1 MLEEDN
7 NAFTYDTVFDIL
19 RKERSSE
26 SLQRLEQ
33 SFYSNLVNYIKEKE
47 GIGDKDLLYNVRKML
62 REIYERREK
71 KIVSLAI
78 DRCRLGIES
87 INASNMLKEE
97 RELYEQMLNFLI
109 IGRKAILD
117 MLLSGRLPETFQV
130 DNDVNVRKESKESKS
145 IPSVKDNS
153 DDEVSKPSLD
163 TGNVNEHPS
172 LNKSVMLRFLYAVPR
187 FVGKELE
194 IYGPY
199 DVEDMATVPTE
210 IAHLLI
216 AKGRAEEIKER

>member
-97 RELYEQMLNFLI
+97 RELYEQMLNFLM

-153 DDEVSKPSLD
+153 DDEVSKP
-163 TGNVNEHPS
+163 
-172 LNKSVMLRFLYAVPR
+172 
-187 FVGKELE
+187 
-194 IYGPY
+194 
-199 DVEDMATVPTE
+199 
-210 IAHLLI
+210 
-216 AKGRAEEIKER
+216 